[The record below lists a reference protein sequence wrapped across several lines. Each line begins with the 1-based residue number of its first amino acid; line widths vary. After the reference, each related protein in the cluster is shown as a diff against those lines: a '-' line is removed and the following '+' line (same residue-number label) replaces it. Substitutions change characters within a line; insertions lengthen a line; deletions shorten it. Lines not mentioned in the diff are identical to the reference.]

1 MKKLKYFTN
10 GILDENPVFRLVLG
24 TCPTLA
30 ITTAAMN
37 GIAMGAATTFVLI
50 GSNLVIS
57 ALRKVIPDNVRIPA
71 FVVIIASFVTVVDM
85 MMHAFTPAMYKTL
98 GIYIP
103 LIVVNCII
111 MGRAE
116 GFAYS
121 HGVVDSIL
129 DGAGMGIGF
138 TLADTFIGCIRE
150 LLGAGSI
157 FGVHIMS
164 AGYQPA
170 LIFILAPG
178 AFLTYGILMAILNQI
193 GISRKR
199 AKAKEAAEKEKMAAG
214 SEVVAE

>member
-1 MKKLKYFTN
+1 MKKIKYFTN
-10 GILDENPVFRLVLG
+10 GILDENPIFRLVLG

-50 GSNLVIS
+50 CSNLVIS
-57 ALRKVIPDNVRIPA
+57 LLRKVIPDNVRIPA
-71 FVVIIASFVTVVDM
+71 FVIIIASFVTIVDM
-85 MMHAFTPAMYKTL
+85 VMHAFMPAMYDTL
-98 GIYIP
+98 GIFIP

-121 HGVVDSIL
+121 HGPIDSIL
-129 DGAGMGIGF
+129 DGAGMGVGF
-138 TLADTFIGCIRE
+138 TLAVTFIAAVRE
-150 LLGAGSI
+150 LIGAGSI
-157 FGVHIMS
+157 FGIHVMP

-178 AFLTYGILMAILNQI
+178 AFLTYGTLMAILNQI

-199 AKAKEAAEKEKMAAG
+199 AKAKAAAEKLAA
-214 SEVVAE
+214 SEEVVAE

>member
-1 MKKLKYFTN
+1 MKKIKYFTN

-50 GSNLVIS
+50 CSNLVIS
-57 ALRKVIPDNVRIPA
+57 LLRKVIPDNVRIPA
-71 FVVIIASFVTVVDM
+71 FVVIIASFVTIVDM
-85 MMHAFTPAMYKTL
+85 VMHAFTPAMYKTL
-98 GIYIP
+98 GIFIP

-121 HGVVDSIL
+121 HGPIDSIL
-129 DGAGMGIGF
+129 DGAGMGLGF
-138 TLADTFIGCIRE
+138 TLADTFIASVRE
-150 LLGAGSI
+150 LIGAGSI
-157 FGVHIMS
+157 FGIHVMP

-178 AFLTYGILMAILNQI
+178 TFLTYGILMAILNQV

-199 AKAKEAAEKEKMAAG
+199 AKAKAAEEEKLTAS

>member
-1 MKKLKYFTN
+1 MKKIKYFTN
-10 GILDENPVFRLVLG
+10 GILDENPIFRLVLG

-50 GSNLVIS
+50 CSNLVIS
-57 ALRKVIPDNVRIPA
+57 LLRKVIPDNVRIPA
-71 FVVIIASFVTVVDM
+71 FVVIIASFVTIVDM
-85 MMHAFTPAMYKTL
+85 VMHAFTPAMYKTL
-98 GIYIP
+98 GIFIP

-121 HGVVDSIL
+121 HGPIDSIL
-129 DGAGMGIGF
+129 DGAGMGLGF
-138 TLADTFIGCIRE
+138 TLADTFIASVRE
-150 LLGAGSI
+150 LIGAGSI
-157 FGVHIMS
+157 FGIHVMP

-178 AFLTYGILMAILNQI
+178 AFLTYGILMAILNQV

-199 AKAKEAAEKEKMAAG
+199 AKAKAAEEEKLTAS

>member
-1 MKKLKYFTN
+1 MKKFKYFTN
-10 GILDENPVFRLVLG
+10 GILNENPIFRLVLG

-50 GSNLVIS
+50 CSNLVIS
-57 ALRKVIPDNVRIPA
+57 LLRKVIPDNVRIPA
-71 FVVIIASFVTVVDM
+71 FVIIIASFVTIVDM
-85 MMHAFTPAMYKTL
+85 VMHAFMPAMYDTL
-98 GIYIP
+98 GIFIP

-121 HGVVDSIL
+121 HGPIDSIL
-129 DGAGMGIGF
+129 DGAGMGVGF
-138 TLADTFIGCIRE
+138 TLAVTFIAAVRE
-150 LLGAGSI
+150 LIGAGSI
-157 FGVHIMS
+157 FGIHVMP

-178 AFLTYGILMAILNQI
+178 AFLTYGTLMAILNQI

-199 AKAKEAAEKEKMAAG
+199 AKAKAAAEKLAA
-214 SEVVAE
+214 SNEVVAE

>member
-1 MKKLKYFTN
+1 MKKIKYFTN
-10 GILDENPVFRLVLG
+10 GILDENPIFRLVLG

-50 GSNLVIS
+50 CSNLVIS
-57 ALRKVIPDNVRIPA
+57 LLRNVIPDNVRIPA
-71 FVVIIASFVTVVDM
+71 FVVIIASFVTIVDM
-85 MMHAFTPAMYKTL
+85 VMHAFMPAMYDTL
-98 GIYIP
+98 GIFIP

-121 HGVVDSIL
+121 HGPIDSIL
-129 DGAGMGIGF
+129 DGAGMGVGF
-138 TLADTFIGCIRE
+138 TLADTFIAAVRE
-150 LLGAGSI
+150 LIGAGSI
-157 FGVHIMS
+157 FGIHLMP

-178 AFLTYGILMAILNQI
+178 AFLTYGTLMAILNQV

-199 AKAKEAAEKEKMAAG
+199 AKAKAAAEKVAA
-214 SEVVAE
+214 SEEVVAE

>member
-1 MKKLKYFTN
+1 MKKIKYFTN
-10 GILDENPVFRLVLG
+10 GILDENPIFRLVLG

-50 GSNLVIS
+50 CSNLVIS
-57 ALRKVIPDNVRIPA
+57 LLRNVIPDNVRIPA
-71 FVVIIASFVTVVDM
+71 FVVIIASFVTIVDM
-85 MMHAFTPAMYKTL
+85 VMHAFMPAMYDTL
-98 GIYIP
+98 GIFIP

-121 HGVVDSIL
+121 HSPIDSIL
-129 DGAGMGIGF
+129 DGAGMGVGF
-138 TLADTFIGCIRE
+138 TLADTFIAAVRE
-150 LLGAGSI
+150 LIGAGSI
-157 FGVHIMS
+157 FGIHLMP

-178 AFLTYGILMAILNQI
+178 AFLTYGTLMAILNQV

-199 AKAKEAAEKEKMAAG
+199 AKAKAAAEKVAA
-214 SEVVAE
+214 SEEVVAE

>member
-1 MKKLKYFTN
+1 MKKIKYFTN

-50 GSNLVIS
+50 CSNLVIS
-57 ALRKVIPDNVRIPA
+57 LLRKVIPDNVRIPA
-71 FVVIIASFVTVVDM
+71 FVVIIASFVTIVDM
-85 MMHAFTPAMYKTL
+85 VMHAFTPAMYKTL
-98 GIYIP
+98 GIFIP

-121 HGVVDSIL
+121 HGPIDSIL
-129 DGAGMGIGF
+129 DGAGMGLGF
-138 TLADTFIGCIRE
+138 TLADTFIASVRE
-150 LLGAGSI
+150 LIGAGSI
-157 FGVHIMS
+157 FGIHVMP

-178 AFLTYGILMAILNQI
+178 AFLTYGILMAILNQV

-199 AKAKEAAEKEKMAAG
+199 AKAKAAEEEKLTAS

>member
-1 MKKLKYFTN
+1 MKKIKYFTN
-10 GILDENPVFRLVLG
+10 GILDENPIFRLVLG

-50 GSNLVIS
+50 CSNLVIS
-57 ALRKVIPDNVRIPA
+57 LLRNVIPDNVRIPA
-71 FVVIIASFVTVVDM
+71 FVVIIASFVTIVDM
-85 MMHAFTPAMYKTL
+85 VMHAFMPAMYDTL
-98 GIYIP
+98 GIFIP

-121 HGVVDSIL
+121 HGPIDSIL
-129 DGAGMGIGF
+129 DGAGMGVGF
-138 TLADTFIGCIRE
+138 TLADTFIAAVRE
-150 LLGAGSI
+150 LIGAGSI
-157 FGVHIMS
+157 FGIHLMP

-178 AFLTYGILMAILNQI
+178 AFLTYGTLMAILNQV

-199 AKAKEAAEKEKMAAG
+199 AKAKAAAEKIAA
-214 SEVVAE
+214 SEEVVAE